1 MDYLRAF
8 LCGGALCAIGQI
20 IIDTTK
26 LTPAR
31 ILVGYVVSGVA
42 LQALGLYERIA
53 RWGGAGAGVPLTGFG
68 CNIAKGVEQAVA
80 EQGWLGIFTG
90 PLTAAAAGIT
100 AAMVFAV
107 LMALLFKP
115 GEKR

>member
-1 MDYLRAF
+1 MWSA
-8 LCGGALCAIGQI
+8 
-20 IIDTTK
+20 
-26 LTPAR
+26 
-31 ILVGYVVSGVA
+31 
-42 LQALGLYERIA
+42 
-53 RWGGAGAGVPLTGFG
+53 GFG